1 MIVRPLLFACFH
13 KITKL
18 FSKIKM
24 SWPDMADL
32 AGNDRFCPLLSD
44 LERGTTEA
52 GRHGGT
58 QGIWPL
64 RHEDKKENKEV
75 RS

>member
-1 MIVRPLLFACFH
+1 MP
-13 KITKL
+13 
-18 FSKIKM
+18 
-24 SWPDMADL
+24 WPYMADM
-32 AGNDRFCPLLSD
+32 AGNDRFCPLLSV

-64 RHEDKKENKEV
+64 RHEDKKENKGE

>member
-1 MIVRPLLFACFH
+1 MP
-13 KITKL
+13 
-18 FSKIKM
+18 
-24 SWPDMADL
+24 WPYMADM
-32 AGNDRFCPLLSD
+32 AGNDRFCPLLSV

-64 RHEDKKENKEV
+64 TRRQKGTQGSKKLKG
-75 RS
+75 